1 MIRALLAVLLLLLP
15 LPALAKPAE
24 IVTSP
29 GGVTAWL
36 VEDHAN
42 PMLTMAFAFRAGAA
56 TDPTGKA
63 GLATFV
69 SGMLDEGAAGRDSR
83 AFQER
88 LDALAVEM
96 SFQAAHDRF
105 DGRFRTLTAHRDEA
119 FALLG
124 DALTKPRF
132 DAEPLERMRAVFL
145 SQLRQR
151 QENPNARA
159 ADALFAALFP
169 GHPYATPAAGTE
181 AGLKA
186 IGADDLRA
194 FTATRFTHENLI
206 VGVVGDV
213 TPAELGPLLD
223 RAFGGLVRS
232 APLPAV
238 PQAAPKLSGKVLPVA
253 MPVPQATAVF
263 AQAGPARADPDWF
276 PFQIAMYALG
286 DGGFSSRLT
295 EEVRVKRGL
304 AYSVGAEAA
313 PLAAAPL
320 VMGGVG
326 TQSAKIGES
335 VAIIRA
341 EWAKMRADGPTDAEI
356 DAAKSYLGGAPLL
369 ALNSSSAIARML
381 VSLQYYRLPPDEL
394 EHRAAMLA
402 AIPPEAVRAAAK
414 KWLTPD
420 ALTFAVAGETAKMQL
435 GK

>member
-1 MIRALLAVLLLLLP
+1 MIRALFALLLALLP

-42 PMLTMAFAFRAGAA
+42 PMLAMAFAFRAGAA
-56 TDPTGKA
+56 TDPADKV

-69 SGMLDEGAAGRDSR
+69 SGMLDEGAAERDSR

-96 SFQAAHDRF
+96 SFQASHDRF
-105 DGRFRTLTAHRDEA
+105 DGRFRTLSAHRAEA

-124 DALTKPRF
+124 DALAKPRF

-159 ADALFAALFP
+159 ADALFAAVFP
-169 GHPYATPAAGTE
+169 GHPYARPAAGTE
-181 AGLKA
+181 AGLTA
-186 IGADDLRA
+186 VTADDLRA
-194 FTATRFTHENLI
+194 FVSTRFTRDNLI

-223 RAFGGLVRS
+223 RAFGALPAS
-232 APLPAV
+232 APLPPVPDARPRLAGGALAV
-238 PQAAPKLSGKVLPVA
+238 P
-253 MPVPQATAVF
+253 MPVPQASAVF
-263 AQAGPARADPDWF
+263 AQAGPARDDAEWF

-286 DGGFSSRLT
+286 GGGFSSRLA

-304 AYSVGAEAA
+304 AYSVGAESA
-313 PLAAAPL
+313 PLARAPL
-320 VMGGVG
+320 VVGGVG
-326 TQSAKIGES
+326 TQSARIGES
-335 VAIIRA
+335 IAIIRA
-341 EWAKMRADGPTDAEI
+341 EWERMRAEGPTDDEI
-356 DAAKSYLGGAPLL
+356 AAAKSFLGGSVAL
-369 ALNSSSAIARML
+369 ALNSSAAIARTL
-381 VSLQYYRLPPDEL
+381 VALQYHRLPPDEL
-394 EHRAAMLA
+394 DRRAEVLA

-414 KWLTPD
+414 KWLTPE
-420 ALTFAVAGETAKMQL
+420 ALTFAVAGEADKMKL
-435 GK
+435 KD